1 VETVTGTTYRKR
13 NDFILYNDGI
23 NKFHCTVM
31 EWYLLTVVC
40 LCLATNGSSSADPP
54 AGHCLSYT
62 TGTILAVT
70 ESQCHSY
77 AIGRVL
83 AC

>member
-1 VETVTGTTYRKR
+1 MIFNKDFHHCGCDKVVKTVTGTTYRKR
-13 NDFILYNDGI
+13 NDFILYNAGI

-54 AGHCLSYT
+54 AGHYLS
-62 TGTILAVT
+62 
-70 ESQCHSY
+70 
-77 AIGRVL
+77 
-83 AC
+83 